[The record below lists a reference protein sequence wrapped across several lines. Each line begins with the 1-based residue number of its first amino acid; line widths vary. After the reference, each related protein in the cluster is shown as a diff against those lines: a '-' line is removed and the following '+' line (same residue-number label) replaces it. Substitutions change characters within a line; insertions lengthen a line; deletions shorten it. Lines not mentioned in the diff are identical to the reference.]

1 MAENVPT
8 NTAPKVGNFMSQKLA
23 GLPVWSWGLIV
34 LAGVGVGFFFLNRKQ
49 AATATPANSPAQQAL
64 QDTTPTSEQV
74 PNTTGDQVFIVP
86 SPTSPPGG
94 IIPPPTGGNGTASQT
109 YTIRQPGKAQ
119 GYDQN
124 HAGPPI
130 WSGPGTNAIG
140 EIPWGSVV
148 TSTGIPVDGPSNS
161 GQPGG
166 STVYYPVTFNGVS
179 GFISR
184 FDVVGVGAG
193 GPRSPRYTANALSA
207 LGEYNGE

>member
-1 MAENVPT
+1 MSQNAPPSST
-8 NTAPKVGNFMSQKLA
+8 PKVGNFMSQKLA

-49 AATATPANSPAQQAL
+49 AATASPASSPAQQAV
-64 QDTTPTSEQV
+64 QDVTPTSEQV

-94 IIPPPTGGNGTASQT
+94 ITVPPTGGDGTAAQT
-109 YTIRQPGKAQ
+109 YTIRQPGKAPA
-119 GYDQN
+119 YDN
-124 HAGPPI
+124 NNAGPPI
-130 WSGPGTNAIG
+130 WSAPGANTIG
-140 EIPWGSVV
+140 QIPWGSVV
-148 TSTGIPVDGPSNS
+148 TSTGIPQTGPSNT

-166 STVYYPVTFNGVS
+166 SDVYYPVTFNGVS
-179 GFISR
+179 GFVSR

-207 LGEYNGE
+207 LGEYNG